1 MKGHV
6 KTGAMHAVEPGT
18 ATRLPVQGVHAGLL
32 LPVLDMDGRAVCDS
46 KRIVEWLDET
56 QPEG

>member
-1 MKGHV
+1 M

-32 LPVLDMDGRAVCDS
+32 LPVLDMDELPGHGIGATFPVAE
-46 KRIVEWLDET
+46 VG
-56 QPEG
+56 Q